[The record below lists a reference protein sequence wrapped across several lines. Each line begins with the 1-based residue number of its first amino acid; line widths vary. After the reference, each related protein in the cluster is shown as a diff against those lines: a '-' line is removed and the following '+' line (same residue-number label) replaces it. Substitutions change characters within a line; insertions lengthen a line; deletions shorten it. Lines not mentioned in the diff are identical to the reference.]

1 MATESPIRMLETSGK
16 WPSPKETATFAP
28 SSSSMAAEELSLLLK
43 DHRFFGN
50 GRDVAPNRS
59 GSAPPSMEGSF
70 AAIENLMS
78 PQNSSLNARYA
89 NLNSF
94 IENCEPEE
102 QLRADPA
109 YLAYYCSKINLNP
122 RLPPPLISWED
133 RRTLST
139 HKEESEDDRSP
150 QKPSDD
156 WEDQS
161 SAFWS
166 GQDAA
171 LLAGQHRSSVD
182 LIQYTISFIGNVK
195 QVTTTLCLFP
205 SKNSSSLHDSSVGT
219 SNLVASTLVTD
230 NLGPSSNANPAIAP
244 VSNSLS
250 LDGTGSTPPSP
261 ALIERD
267 AHNLDVH
274 LEDDVLIGGITVSDF
289 VTCQIQGT
297 KKTKKIGSTTVRK
310 TGCNTRYINNRA
322 IHFKFKF
329 STEALPVLQS
339 SGFTHPFYA
348 TAAAYMTSANPF
360 YPNLQPPGLLSP
372 QYSFGGFA
380 LNTAVLPPFVAGYPP
395 HGAIPLAF
403 DNTVGPSFNA
413 QTSAVST
420 GESITQAVDMQHLNK
435 FYGQLGYAPQP
446 SFADPLYMQY
456 FQQPFGDVYSVSGQF
471 DPLVSRGGVIGSQVS
486 AFDTHRESDVASCSV
501 DKKLQHQRSGG
512 LTNLNHRRGGIASPN
527 YHGSPTNMGM
537 LMQFPTSPLAS
548 PVLPRSPAG
557 VTCLPGGR
565 NEIRYPPG
573 SGKNVGIFSGWQ
585 GQRGYDDPKTHSF
598 LEELKSGKGRRF
610 ELSDIAGHIVEF
622 SADQH
627 GSRFI
632 QQKLENCS
640 VEEKASVFKEVLP
653 HASKLM
659 TDVFGNYVIQKFFE
673 HGNPEQRKELASQL
687 AGQILPLSLQMY
699 GCRVI
704 QKALDVIELEQKT
717 LLVRELD
724 GHVMRCVRDQ
734 NGNHVIQKCI
744 ESVPTEKIGFI
755 ISAFRSHVATLST
768 HPYGCR
774 VIQRVL
780 EHCTDELQSQF
791 IVDEILES
799 ICSLA
804 QDQYGNYVTQHV
816 LERGKPHERSQII
829 NKLKGHIV
837 QLSQHK
843 FASNV
848 VEKCLEYGD
857 VNERGLLIEEIIG
870 HNEGN
875 DNLLIMMKD
884 QFANYVIQK
893 ILDICTD
900 NQRESLFVRIRVHA
914 HALKKYTYGKHI
926 VSRFEQLFG
935 EEIEAS

>member
-28 SSSSMAAEELSLLLK
+28 SSSSMAAEELSLLLT

-89 NLNSF
+89 NLNSL

-122 RLPPPLISWED
+122 RLPPPLISWEN
-133 RRTLST
+133 RRLVRHIGSFGN
-139 HKEESEDDRSP
+139 KSEDDRSP

-171 LLAGQHRSSVD
+171 FLAGQHRSSVD

-195 QVTTTLCLFP
+195 QVTTTLCLFTLKKSKPLFKNGIHWEMHYKSSDDFPRTP
-205 SKNSSSLHDSSVGT
+205 SPVYNQSRSLIHGSPGKTVEHDADSSSLHDSSVGT

-289 VTCQIQGT
+289 VSTESKMKDSNTSSLPNSGNKKNQEDWHHNRQKNWLQHQVHQQQGNSFQVQGAKSQMVFQGT
-297 KKTKKIGSTTVRK
+297 NHTNINMDQYLHGSS
-310 TGCNTRYINNRA
+310 
-322 IHFKFKF
+322 KF
-329 STEALPVLQS
+329 STEAQPVLQS
-339 SGFTHPFYA
+339 SGFTPPLYA

-360 YPNLQPPGLLSP
+360 YPNLQPP
-372 QYSFGGFA
+372 
-380 LNTAVLPPFVAGYPP
+380 AGYPP

-420 GESITQAVDMQHLNK
+420 GESITQGVDMQHLNK

-486 AFDTHRESDVASCSV
+486 AFETHRESDVASCSV

-610 ELSDIAGHIVEF
+610 ELSDIAGHIIILYFNF

-704 QKALDVIELEQKT
+704 QKVC
-717 LLVRELD
+717 
-724 GHVMRCVRDQ
+724 M
-734 NGNHVIQKCI
+734 
-744 ESVPTEKIGFI
+744 
-755 ISAFRSHVATLST
+755 
-768 HPYGCR
+768 
-774 VIQRVL
+774 VL
-780 EHCTDELQSQF
+780 TML
-791 IVDEILES
+791 
-799 ICSLA
+799 ICS
-804 QDQYGNYVTQHV
+804 
-816 LERGKPHERSQII
+816 I
-829 NKLKGHIV
+829 
-837 QLSQHK
+837 
-843 FASNV
+843 
-848 VEKCLEYGD
+848 
-857 VNERGLLIEEIIG
+857 
-870 HNEGN
+870 
-875 DNLLIMMKD
+875 
-884 QFANYVIQK
+884 
-893 ILDICTD
+893 
-900 NQRESLFVRIRVHA
+900 
-914 HALKKYTYGKHI
+914 
-926 VSRFEQLFG
+926 
-935 EEIEAS
+935 

>member
-28 SSSSMAAEELSLLLK
+28 SSSSMAAEELSLLLT

-89 NLNSF
+89 NLNSL

-122 RLPPPLISWED
+122 RLPPPLISWGEQASG
-133 RRTLST
+133 TLST

-171 LLAGQHRSSVD
+171 FLAGQHRSSVD

-195 QVTTTLCLFP
+195 QVTTTLCLFTLK
-205 SKNSSSLHDSSVGT
+205 KNSSSLHDSSVGT

-289 VTCQIQGT
+289 VSTESKMKDSNTSSLPNSGN
-297 KKTKKIGSTTVRK
+297 KKTKKIGTTTVRK

-329 STEALPVLQS
+329 STEAQPVLQS
-339 SGFTHPFYA
+339 SGFTPPLYA

-360 YPNLQPPGLLSP
+360 YPNLQPPGLFSP

-486 AFDTHRESDVASCSV
+486 AFETHRESDVASCSV

-512 LTNLNHRRGGIASPN
+512 VTNLNHRRGGIASPN

-565 NEIRYPPG
+565 NEI
-573 SGKNVGIFSGWQ
+573 
-585 GQRGYDDPKTHSF
+585 
-598 LEELKSGKGRRF
+598 
-610 ELSDIAGHIVEF
+610 

-804 QDQYGNYVTQHV
+804 QDQYGNYVTQ
-816 LERGKPHERSQII
+816 
-829 NKLKGHIV
+829 
-837 QLSQHK
+837 
-843 FASNV
+843 ASNWPIFYLGLPLGGNPIACGYCDLV
-848 VEKCLEYGD
+848 IERTSRRLDGWQKTYLSFGGRITLIHSCLSHIPSYF
-857 VNERGLLIEEIIG
+857 L
-870 HNEGN
+870 
-875 DNLLIMMKD
+875 
-884 QFANYVIQK
+884 
-893 ILDICTD
+893 
-900 NQRESLFVRIRVHA
+900 SLFKISASVAAKIERLQRDFLWSGVGEG
-914 HALKKYTYGKHI
+914 KKISSCYLGRS
-926 VSRFEQLFG
+926 V
-935 EEIEAS
+935 

>member
-16 WPSPKETATFAP
+16 WPSPKETCSA
-28 SSSSMAAEELSLLLK
+28 K
-43 DHRFFGN
+43 HGRFFCCH
-50 GRDVAPNRS
+50 RKPYV
-59 GSAPPSMEGSF
+59 
-70 AAIENLMS
+70 

-89 NLNSF
+89 NLNSL

-122 RLPPPLISWED
+122 RLPPPLISWEN
-133 RRTLST
+133 RRLVRHIGSFGN
-139 HKEESEDDRSP
+139 KSEDDRSP

-195 QVTTTLCLFP
+195 QVTTTLCLFTLKK
-205 SKNSSSLHDSSVGT
+205 SKPLFKNGIHWEMHYKSSSRSLIHGSPGKTVEHDADSSSLHDSSVGT

-289 VTCQIQGT
+289 VSTESKMKDSNTSSLPNSGNKKNQEDWLHNRQKNWLQHQVHQQQGNSFQVQGAKSQMVFQGT
-297 KKTKKIGSTTVRK
+297 NHTNINMDQYLHGSS
-310 TGCNTRYINNRA
+310 
-322 IHFKFKF
+322 KF
-329 STEALPVLQS
+329 STEAQPVLQS
-339 SGFTHPFYA
+339 SGFTPPLYA

-360 YPNLQPPGLLSP
+360 YPNLQPP
-372 QYSFGGFA
+372 
-380 LNTAVLPPFVAGYPP
+380 AGYPP

-446 SFADPLYMQY
+446 SF
-456 FQQPFGDVYSVSGQF
+456 VSGQF

-486 AFDTHRESDVASCSV
+486 AFET
-501 DKKLQHQRSGG
+501 QRK
-512 LTNLNHRRGGIASPN
+512 RGIASPN

-557 VTCLPGGR
+557 IILYF
-565 NEIRYPPG
+565 N
-573 SGKNVGIFSGWQ
+573 
-585 GQRGYDDPKTHSF
+585 
-598 LEELKSGKGRRF
+598 
-610 ELSDIAGHIVEF
+610 F

-627 GSRFI
+627 GSFI
-632 QQKLENCS
+632 QQKLENC
-640 VEEKASVFKEVLP
+640 
-653 HASKLM
+653 
-659 TDVFGNYVIQKFFE
+659 IFE

-699 GCRVI
+699 GCR
-704 QKALDVIELEQKT
+704 
-717 LLVRELD
+717 
-724 GHVMRCVRDQ
+724 
-734 NGNHVIQKCI
+734 
-744 ESVPTEKIGFI
+744 
-755 ISAFRSHVATLST
+755 
-768 HPYGCR
+768 
-774 VIQRVL
+774 
-780 EHCTDELQSQF
+780 
-791 IVDEILES
+791 
-799 ICSLA
+799 
-804 QDQYGNYVTQHV
+804 
-816 LERGKPHERSQII
+816 
-829 NKLKGHIV
+829 
-837 QLSQHK
+837 
-843 FASNV
+843 
-848 VEKCLEYGD
+848 
-857 VNERGLLIEEIIG
+857 
-870 HNEGN
+870 
-875 DNLLIMMKD
+875 
-884 QFANYVIQK
+884 
-893 ILDICTD
+893 
-900 NQRESLFVRIRVHA
+900 
-914 HALKKYTYGKHI
+914 
-926 VSRFEQLFG
+926 
-935 EEIEAS
+935 